1 MNEWLKSI
9 KDDSLREEVRENILV
24 TGGCIASMLTNEQVN
39 DYDVYIMDMN
49 VLKRLCLYYCN
60 KYDVQ
65 VFDGREQEELT
76 RKKYDGLSQAAYD
89 VAVRTL
95 KPDQIKLYVGW
106 GLPIAHN
113 EDQLKIPYRVNF
125 LSPNAISLS
134 DDVQIVCRF
143 HGNAEQ
149 IHKTFDFIHATNY
162 WTFNAGLVL
171 NVDAL
176 TSILTKQLKYQGSL
190 YPLTSII
197 RLKKFLK
204 RNWNV
209 NAGEQL
215 KIMFQ
220 ISLLDL
226 TNPDILEEQ
235 LIGVDVAYFGK
246 LVEILRNNPGKDMTT
261 EYLNAIIDQVFG
273 DSDIDDI

>member
-9 KDDSLREEVRENILV
+9 KDDSLREAIRENILV

-39 DYDVYIMDMN
+39 DYDVYIMDMD
-49 VLKRLCLYYCN
+49 VLKRLCEYYCK

-65 VFDGREQEELT
+65 VFDGREKEKLT
-76 RKKYDGLSQAAYD
+76 RKEYEGLSQSAYD
-89 VAVRTL
+89 IAVRTL

-106 GLPIAHN
+106 GLPIEHN
-113 EDQLKIPYRVNF
+113 EDQLKVPYRVNF

-149 IHKTFDFIHATNY
+149 IHRTFDFIHATNY
-162 WTFNAGLVL
+162 WTFNTGLVL

-176 TSILTKQLKYQGSL
+176 TSIITKQLKYQGSL

-226 TNPDILEEQ
+226 TDPDILEEQ

-261 EYLNAIIDQVFG
+261 KYLNAIIDQVFG

>member
-9 KDDSLREEVRENILV
+9 KDDSLRDAVRDNILV

-39 DYDVYIMDMN
+39 DYDVYIMDMD
-49 VLKRLCLYYCN
+49 VLKRLCEYYCK

-65 VFDGREQEELT
+65 IFDGRYKDELI
-76 RKKYDGLSQAAYD
+76 RKEYGGLSVAEYD

-106 GLPIAHN
+106 GYPVEHK
-113 EDQLKIPYRVNF
+113 EDQLQVPYRVNF
-125 LSPNAISLS
+125 FSPNAISLS

-162 WTFNAGLVL
+162 WTFKAGLVL

-226 TNPDILEEQ
+226 TDPDVLEEQ

-246 LVEILRNNPGKDMTT
+246 LVEILRSNEAKDMTT
-261 EYLNAIIDQVFG
+261 VYLNEIIDKVFG
-273 DSDIDDI
+273 DSDIDDV